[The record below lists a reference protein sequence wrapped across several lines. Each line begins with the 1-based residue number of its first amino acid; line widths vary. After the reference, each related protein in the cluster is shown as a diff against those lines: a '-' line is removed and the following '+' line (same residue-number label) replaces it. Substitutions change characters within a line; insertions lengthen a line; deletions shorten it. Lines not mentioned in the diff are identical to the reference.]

1 MTNRYRQAQR
11 ATIIGI
17 VVNIILAIIKGIGG
31 IMGNSRALIADA
43 VHSASDVISSVAVFI
58 GIRAAQKP
66 PDREHPYG
74 HGKSEN
80 VATLIVAILLVVV
93 GFEIMYNSISS
104 IWTETA
110 NEVTSMMV
118 LYIIIF
124 SLVIKEV
131 LFQYKYRLGR
141 KISSPALVADAW
153 HHRTDAISSAVALF
167 GVGLTII
174 GSRFDIP
181 YLIYFDPIAS
191 AVIAIIIMY
200 MGFQLAKEAVS
211 MTLEVVLN
219 EDETRDMMMTVKAV
233 EKVVKIDSLSARSHG
248 SYVIVDIKIS
258 VDANITVE
266 DGHKIARNV
275 KQKLIREHDIVRD
288 VNVHVNPYDLE
299 DKSEI

>member
-104 IWTETA
+104 IWAETA

-118 LYIIIF
+118 FYIIIF

-141 KISSPALVADAW
+141 KISSPALIADAW
-153 HHRTDAISSAVALF
+153 HHRSDAISSAVALV

-181 YLIYFDPIAS
+181 YLVYFDPIAG

-219 EDETRDMMMTVKAV
+219 EDETRDMMNTVKGI
-233 EKVVKIDSLSARSHG
+233 EKVVQIDSLSARSHG

-266 DGHKIARNV
+266 EGHRIARNV
-275 KQKLIREHDIVRD
+275 KQKLIKEHDIVRD
-288 VNVHVNPYDLE
+288 VNVHVNPYAFDN
-299 DKSEI
+299 KSEI

>member
-11 ATIIGI
+11 ATILGI
-17 VVNIILAIIKGIGG
+17 IVNIILAIIKGIGG
-31 IMGNSRALIADA
+31 IMGNSRALVADA
-43 VHSASDVISSVAVFI
+43 VHSASDVVSSVAVYI
-58 GIRAAQKP
+58 GVRAAQKP

-104 IWTETA
+104 IWTERA

-141 KISSPALVADAW
+141 KINSPALIADAW
-153 HHRTDAISSAVALF
+153 HHRSDAISSAVALL

-174 GSRFDIP
+174 GARFDVP
-181 YLIYFDPIAS
+181 LSLIHI
-191 AVIAIIIMY
+191 
-200 MGFQLAKEAVS
+200 
-211 MTLEVVLN
+211 
-219 EDETRDMMMTVKAV
+219 
-233 EKVVKIDSLSARSHG
+233 
-248 SYVIVDIKIS
+248 
-258 VDANITVE
+258 
-266 DGHKIARNV
+266 
-275 KQKLIREHDIVRD
+275 
-288 VNVHVNPYDLE
+288 
-299 DKSEI
+299 

>member
-1 MTNRYRQAQR
+1 
-11 ATIIGI
+11 
-17 VVNIILAIIKGIGG
+17 
-31 IMGNSRALIADA
+31 MGNSRALIADA

-104 IWTETA
+104 IWAETA

-118 LYIIIF
+118 FYIIIF

-141 KISSPALVADAW
+141 KISSPALIADAW
-153 HHRTDAISSAVALF
+153 HHRSDAISSAVALV

-181 YLIYFDPIAS
+181 YLVYFDPIAG

-219 EDETRDMMMTVKAV
+219 EDETRDMMNTVKEI
-233 EKVVKIDSLSARSHG
+233 EKVVQIDSLSARSHG

-266 DGHKIARNV
+266 EGHRIARNV
-275 KQKLIREHDIVRD
+275 KQKLIKEHDIVRD
-288 VNVHVNPYDLE
+288 VNVHVNPYDF
-299 DKSEI
+299 DNKSEI

>member
-174 GSRFDIP
+174 GSCFDIP